1 MTVFTFIAQS
11 TGVDAPHRA
20 LRGDHE
26 QKSFHTIV
34 IAEDLTTAIADFA
47 AVQNEPC
54 RIVSV
59 EENSG
64 FVPTSISDEQLLLAM
79 AEADLLSE
87 FDESDPGVLSP
98 TDPALRDGED
108 HAAWSSHEGADPFEH
123 ASPSIFRHNGFNDTA
138 VDVCRAL
145 NDAGI
150 LPGVFLEISDEEGG
164 LTLLVVDHTQDANR
178 SIFLKSSEIT
188 VDRDASGTA
197 GMLAIARAL
206 VEQASRII

>member
-11 TGVDAPHRA
+11 TDVDAPHRA

-34 IAEDLTTAIADFA
+34 IADDLTTAIADFA
-47 AVQNEPC
+47 AVQNEPY
-54 RIVSV
+54 RIVTI

-64 FVPTSISDEQLLLAM
+64 FVPTSISDEQLLIAM
-79 AEADLLSE
+79 VEADLLSE
-87 FDESDPGVLSP
+87 FDEDDPGVLSP
-98 TDPALRDGED
+98 TAPQLRDEED
-108 HAAWSSHEGADPFEH
+108 GTAWPADESADPLEH
-123 ASPSIFRHNGFNDTA
+123 GPRPLYSGGGFNDTA
-138 VDVCRAL
+138 VDICRAL

-150 LPGVFLEISDEEGG
+150 LPGVFLEVSDEEGG

-178 SIFLKSSEIT
+178 SIFLKSSEVT
-188 VDRDASGTA
+188 VDRDASGAA